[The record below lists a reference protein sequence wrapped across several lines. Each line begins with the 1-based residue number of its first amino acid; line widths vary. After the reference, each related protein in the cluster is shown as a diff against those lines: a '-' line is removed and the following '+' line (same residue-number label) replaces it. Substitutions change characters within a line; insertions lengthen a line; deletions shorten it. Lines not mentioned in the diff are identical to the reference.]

1 MSASRPASRS
11 QRTALLGLGINVALA
26 LTKLVAGILGHSYA
40 LVADALESTA
50 DIVGSVVIWGGLH
63 VGSRPA
69 DTNHPYGH
77 GKAEALAAL
86 VVAGLVGVAGIGIAV
101 KAVDEIRTP
110 HHTPAPFTLIVLV
123 VVVIVKYALA
133 RYTTR
138 VGREVGSDA
147 VHVDAGHHLS
157 DALTS
162 AAAFIGISIALVAK
176 HRFGQSDQWASADDW
191 AALFAGGIILFNAW
205 KLMRIPLRELMDEE
219 PAAVLDLARETA
231 LGIDGVRGIEK
242 TRARSS
248 GSRHYL
254 ELHVEVDPHM
264 SVADAHVITGKIKHA
279 IRQREPRVADVLVHI
294 EPFVQ
299 AAPPEPSAAA
309 ST

>member
-1 MSASRPASRS
+1 M
-11 QRTALLGLGINVALA
+11 V
-26 LTKLVAGILGHSYA
+26 KLVAGILGHSYA
-40 LVADALESTA
+40 LIADAFESTT

-77 GKAEALAAL
+77 GKAEALAAF
-86 VVAGLVGVAGIGIAV
+86 VVAGLVGVAGIGIAI

-123 VVVIVKYALA
+123 AVVIVKYALA

-138 VGREVGSDA
+138 VGHEEGSDA

-162 AAAFIGISIALVAK
+162 AAAFLGISIALIAK
-176 HRFGQSDQWASADDW
+176 HRFDQSDRWASADDW
-191 AALFAGGIILFNAW
+191 AALFAGGIILYNAW
-205 KLMRIPLRELMDEE
+205 TLMRVPLRELMDEE

-231 LGIDGVRGIEK
+231 LGIEGVRGIEK

-254 ELHVEVDPHM
+254 EMHVEVDPAM
-264 SVADAHVITGKIKHA
+264 SVADAHIITGKIKHA
-279 IRQREPRVADVLVHI
+279 IRHREPRVADVLVHI
-294 EPFVQ
+294 EPFTSASMQ
-299 AAPPEPSAAA
+299 QSPPATQSICPP
-309 ST
+309 